1 MTVLLLLLAAQIAPH
16 SADLPNRQPQ
26 LASDGT
32 HLVLTY
38 GAGNGVFF
46 ANSNDAGRSWTTPVI
61 VSSQGKL
68 SLGMKRGPRIAM
80 TPEAIVISAV
90 VGAKGGGADGDLVAW
105 RSMNGG
111 KTWSS
116 GKAIND
122 VPGAAREGLHT
133 MASGGKGVLFAAWLD
148 LRGKGT
154 RLYGSTSNDG
164 GTTWSPNTLVYE
176 SPSGSVCECC
186 HPTAAIDARG
196 RIFVMFR
203 NSIDGNRDMYL
214 VRSDDSGKTFGPAA
228 KLGSGTWRLNACPMD
243 GGGLQ
248 VGADGAPVT
257 IWRREGDVFLSAGPN
272 MEQRIGPGR
281 HPILA
286 TTPRGPALAWTE
298 GKQLK
303 VVPPGQKDARMFES
317 DAAYPSMVAL
327 SSGAV
332 VLAWEQAGAIVV
344 KALD

>member
-111 KTWSS
+111 KTWCPS
-116 GKAIND
+116 GKAITTMCQALRARD
-122 VPGAAREGLHT
+122 CTPWLPEVRACCSPHGSIFAGKAPGCT
-133 MASGGKGVLFAAWLD
+133 V
-148 LRGKGT
+148 
-154 RLYGSTSNDG
+154 
-164 GTTWSPNTLVYE
+164 
-176 SPSGSVCECC
+176 
-186 HPTAAIDARG
+186 
-196 RIFVMFR
+196 
-203 NSIDGNRDMYL
+203 
-214 VRSDDSGKTFGPAA
+214 
-228 KLGSGTWRLNACPMD
+228 
-243 GGGLQ
+243 
-248 VGADGAPVT
+248 
-257 IWRREGDVFLSAGPN
+257 
-272 MEQRIGPGR
+272 R
-281 HPILA
+281 HPMTEA
-286 TTPRGPALAWTE
+286 RHGRRTPLCTNLHLDRYASA
-298 GKQLK
+298 
-303 VVPPGQKDARMFES
+303 VIRRR
-317 DAAYPSMVAL
+317 PSMHEAA
-327 SSGAV
+327 SS
-332 VLAWEQAGAIVV
+332 
-344 KALD
+344 